1 MILVAKAAEAK
12 KLADSN
18 EFKRRLAFMRN
29 KLLMDQFLQGE
40 TKNAVTEPAL
50 RKAYE
55 EFLKQMAEEK
65 EVRARHILVETE
77 DEAKA
82 IIEEIKKGADF
93 AELAK
98 QKSKDPSKDEGGDL
112 GFFGRD
118 QMVEEFTKAA
128 FNLDKGQ
135 MSDPV
140 KSEFGWHI
148 IKVED
153 KRVRNG
159 AGFRQDEGAAR
170 GLRDPQGAVADHRK
184 AAPIRPGRAVEPRSG
199 PPKK

>member
-1 MILVAKAAEAK
+1 
-12 KLADSN
+12 
-18 EFKRRLAFMRN
+18 MRN
-29 KLLMDQFLQGE
+29 KLLMDQFLQAE
-40 TKNAVTEPAL
+40 TKDAVTEPAL

-98 QKSKDPSKDEGGDL
+98 QKSKDPSKDAGGDL
-112 GFFGRD
+112 GYFGHD
-118 QMVEEFTKAA
+118 QMVEEFAAAA
-128 FNLDKGQ
+128 FKLDKGK

-140 KSEFGWHI
+140 KT
-148 IKVED
+148 
-153 KRVRNG
+153 RVRLAHHQGRGQALRTG
-159 AGFRQDEGAAR
+159 AGIRQDEGAAR

-184 AAPIRPGRAVEPRSG
+184 AAPIRPGSSASSPVPGRR
-199 PPKK
+199 KK